1 MKTGTD
7 TYIQWKQEH
16 YDQDVIKSYSSYIC
30 HTPQLEQIPKLTA
43 SPLSYTIPP
52 TLLQFC
58 HPSFLGIFGK
68 INPPPLPH
76 PFKNAG
82 IRTWANILAQNDSF
96 APAGTPFEN
105 FIHMPSSLF
114 QISYTPSS
122 FQITH
127 IDIMIA
133 VEVKMQQLRMDILMG
148 IVVGKVKD
156 F

>member
-1 MKTGTD
+1 MKTETD
-7 TYIQWKQEH
+7 TYIQQKQEH
-16 YDQDVIKSYSSYIC
+16 YDQDIIKSYSSYIS
-30 HTPQLEQIPKLTA
+30 HTPARTNTQTNSI
-43 SPLSYTIPP
+43 PLSYTIPP
-52 TLLQFC
+52 ILPQFC
-58 HPSFLGIFGK
+58 HPPFLGIFGK
-68 INPPPLPH
+68 VNPPLPY

-82 IRTWANILAQNDSF
+82 IRTCANILGQNDSI
-96 APAGTPFEN
+96 APAGTPFGN

-133 VEVKMQQLRMDILMG
+133 VEVKMQQLQMDILMG